1 MNLFIDPGLRGVG
14 AALFDGPVLTRASY
28 VKNPVEHG
36 RGYFA
41 HASLAHAVRA
51 AYPHDVRVFIEHPR
65 VYPGMPETDPNDLLD
80 VVAVGSAIASQY
92 FGAPSVEMVKTVF
105 PSEWK
110 GTVKK
115 EVMTE
120 RIYKK
125 LTPEELLC
133 IEQCPRHLFHNVL
146 DAVGIGLWHFRRL
159 NHKQYPGATHADH

>member
-1 MNLFIDPGLRGVG
+1 MVLFIDPGLRGVG
-14 AALFDGPVLTRASY
+14 AALFEGPHLARASY

-41 HASLAHAVRA
+41 HSSLAHAVRA
-51 AYPHDVRVFIEHPR
+51 AYPPDVRVFIEHPR

-80 VVAVGSAIASQY
+80 VVAVGAAIASQY
-92 FGAPSVEMVKTVF
+92 HASAVEMVKTVF

-120 RIYKK
+120 RIHKK
-125 LTPEELLC
+125 LSPDELAR
-133 IEQCPRHLFHNVL
+133 IEPCPKHLLHNVL
-146 DAVGIGLWHFRRL
+146 DAIGIGLWHYRRL
-159 NHKQYPGATHADH
+159 NHKQYPGAST